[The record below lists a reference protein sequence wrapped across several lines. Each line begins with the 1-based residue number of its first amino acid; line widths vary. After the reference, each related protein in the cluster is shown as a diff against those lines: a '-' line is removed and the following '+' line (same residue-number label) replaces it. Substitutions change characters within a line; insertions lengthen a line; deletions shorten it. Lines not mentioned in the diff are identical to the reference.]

1 MPVLSTILS
10 TGEAS
15 CPLGSRSVA
24 TTRFVLKMPAGAQK
38 RAKQPAWVK
47 KLRSDIRQDNGAG
60 FLVKLPSGRSQVQLT
75 TIFDDGTRQ
84 QNYLPANLKWAAED
98 ALTIREWVRDIRKI
112 LSEDASKSLKHASGS
127 CWRLQKGSCGCP

>member
-1 MPVLSTILS
+1 
-10 TGEAS
+10 
-15 CPLGSRSVA
+15 
-24 TTRFVLKMPAGAQK
+24 MPAGAQK

-84 QNYLPANLKWAAED
+84 QNYLPAHLTWAAED

-112 LSEDASKSLKHASGS
+112 LSEDASKSLKQAIMIITATVSSMSMYGWIRKMRKS
-127 CWRLQKGSCGCP
+127 WCRKSSRL